1 MPTLLLS
8 GANRGI
14 GLEYAR
20 QYLGDGWR
28 VHACCRFPDRA
39 KDLKALE
46 GDLHVHKMD
55 VTDALQVANL
65 ARELREEPLD
75 LLINNAG
82 VYGARS
88 GLGEQDF
95 EAWAE
100 TLQINLLAPMRVVEA
115 FLPLLEKSE
124 TPRIVNM
131 SSRLGSIELNDGG
144 GSYPYRTSKA
154 ALNMVT
160 KNLSVDLAEK
170 GVIVVSVHPGW
181 VETDMGGSSAP
192 VAVEDSV
199 SGLRRLIASLEAEH
213 SGRFFTFE
221 GDELPW

>member
-20 QYLGDGWR
+20 QYLADGWR

-39 KDLKALE
+39 KELKSLE
-46 GDLHVHKMD
+46 GDLQVHKMD

-88 GLGEQDF
+88 GFGSQDF
-95 EAWAE
+95 DAWTE
-100 TLQINLLAPMRVVEA
+100 TLQINLLGPLRVVEA
-115 FLPLLEKSE
+115 FLPLLEKAE
-124 TPRIVNM
+124 KPCIVNM
-131 SSRLGSIELNDGG
+131 SSRLGSIGLNQGG

-160 KNLSVDLAEK
+160 KNLSVDLADK
-170 GVIVVSVHPGW
+170 GVIVISVHPGW
-181 VETDMGGSSAP
+181 VETDMGGASAP
-192 VAVEDSV
+192 VSVEDSV
-199 SGLRRLIASLEAEH
+199 SGLRTLIGALEPGQ
-213 SGRFFTFE
+213 SGGFFTYE
-221 GDELPW
+221 GEELPW